1 MSSYPSSTELSP
13 SGASTPISAPPP
25 PDDSGT
31 GEADNRSVR
40 TGIRVLAFLA
50 FALSACT
57 PTANPQQ
64 NPQPTATTLAG
75 SPTSTVSASASPTPR
90 PTDSPVA
97 FENPFLGYRIALPQ
111 TYRRLT
117 ARYFTAGSV
126 PGGLVGADAYTLL
139 TEQQQREE
147 CLQDQGDLPP
157 QSANLGL
164 FVEAYRVDPAVTAS
178 AWASTPRVSG
188 AQPLATHRRI
198 QPLAVPG
205 YDAIKLVADNASA
218 ETQVVVIHA
227 GDWTYVISPTMWP
240 SPHRL
245 EDIASTFTT
254 IARQPVPTPS
264 PAPAPDVARAA
275 ASALAASLGAAF
287 TARDATAVARLM
299 EECRIYASPV
309 IDGTAGLPNSGGG
322 GLGRSVALFT
332 QALRDRFA
340 AGDLSVTVAPNVEL
354 DANGAYFVRSEWK
367 EPDRTVRIDLV
378 LRLQDGQWR
387 WTEARHYYSRADL
400 GSQPCIPYRS
410 PWVGSGVRC

>member
-1 MSSYPSSTELSP
+1 M
-13 SGASTPISAPPP
+13 
-25 PDDSGT
+25 
-31 GEADNRSVR
+31 R

-50 FALSACT
+50 FVLSACT
-57 PTANPQQ
+57 PTTNS
-64 NPQPTATTLAG
+64 QPTPTTPAV

-90 PTDSPVA
+90 RTDSLVTY
-97 FENPFLGYRIALPQ
+97 ENPFLGYRIALPQ

-126 PGGLVGADAYTLL
+126 PGGLVGTDAYTLL

-147 CLQDQGDLPP
+147 CLQDQGDLPT

-178 AWASTPRVSG
+178 DW

-205 YDAIKLVADNASA
+205 FDAIKLVADNATA
-218 ETQVVVIHA
+218 ETEVVVIHA

-245 EDIASTFTT
+245 EDIASTFAT

-287 TARDATAVARLM
+287 TARDAAAVARLM
-299 EECRIYASPV
+299 EECRISVSPV
-309 IDGTAGLPNSGGG
+309 IDGAAGLPNSGGG

-340 AGDLSVTVAPNVEL
+340 AGDLSVTVASNVEL
-354 DANGAYFVRSEWK
+354 DANKAYFVRSEWK

-378 LRLQDGQWR
+378 LRLRDGQWR

-400 GSQPCIPYRS
+400 GSPPCIPYRS
-410 PWVGSGVRC
+410 PWVSSGGRC

>member
-1 MSSYPSSTELSP
+1 M
-13 SGASTPISAPPP
+13 
-25 PDDSGT
+25 
-31 GEADNRSVR
+31 R

-50 FALSACT
+50 FVLSACT
-57 PTANPQQ
+57 PTTNS
-64 NPQPTATTLAG
+64 QPTPITPAVA
-75 SPTSTVSASASPTPR
+75 PTSTASASASPTPR
-90 PTDSPVA
+90 RTDSPA
-97 FENPFLGYRIALPQ
+97 TYENPFLGYRIALPQ

-126 PGGLVGADAYTLL
+126 PGGLVGTDAYTLL

-157 QSANLGL
+157 PSANLGL

-178 AWASTPRVSG
+178 DWAST
-188 AQPLATHRRI
+188 PLATHRRI
-198 QPLAVPG
+198 QLLAVPG
-205 YDAIKLVADNASA
+205 FDAIKLVADNATA
-218 ETQVVVIHA
+218 ETEVVVIHA

-245 EDIASTFTT
+245 EDIASTFAT

-299 EECRIYASPV
+299 EECRISVSPV
-309 IDGTAGLPNSGGG
+309 IDGAAGLPNSGGG

-340 AGDLSVTVAPNVEL
+340 AGDLSVTVASNVEL
-354 DANGAYFVRSEWK
+354 DANKAYFVRSEWK

-400 GSQPCIPYRS
+400 GSPPCIPYRS
-410 PWVGSGVRC
+410 PWVSSGGRC